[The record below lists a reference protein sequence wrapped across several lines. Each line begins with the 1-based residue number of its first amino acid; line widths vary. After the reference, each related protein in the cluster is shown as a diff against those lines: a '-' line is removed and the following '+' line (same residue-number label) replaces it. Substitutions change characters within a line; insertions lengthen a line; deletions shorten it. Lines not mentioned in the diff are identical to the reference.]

1 MSSLF
6 HFKIIHDMNDIYVA
20 NTGQIV
26 NTKPTELEIM
36 RLLKQY
42 REQIDTIDNDIAALL
57 GKRFRVAEQV
67 AEIKQQ
73 YDIPVRL
80 EKRIEEVLRNAE
92 RNEVIHRLPPRL
104 GYFLWREII
113 EATCYYEEEIL
124 GVLHLDD
131 DEEEEY

>member
-1 MSSLF
+1 MSLF
-6 HFKIIHDMNDIYVA
+6 HFKIIHDMNDVYVA

-26 NTKPTELEIM
+26 NTKPSELEIM

-42 REQIDTIDNDIAALL
+42 REQIDVIDNDIATLL
-57 GKRFRVAEQV
+57 GKRFRIAEQV
-67 AEIKQQ
+67 AEIKRE
-73 YDIPVRL
+73 YHIPVRI

-92 RNEVIHRLPPRL
+92 RNEVIHQLPPRL

-124 GVLHLDD
+124 GIIPLEHD